1 MRLKFADRVPPIPGK
16 RMFGNTDATFIRTR
30 QAGLQASPET
40 AGERTVARQIVLFTV
55 YRNVRD
61 RDLVTKSA

>member
-40 AGERTVARQIVLFTV
+40 AVERIVARQSVV
-55 YRNVRD
+55 
-61 RDLVTKSA
+61 